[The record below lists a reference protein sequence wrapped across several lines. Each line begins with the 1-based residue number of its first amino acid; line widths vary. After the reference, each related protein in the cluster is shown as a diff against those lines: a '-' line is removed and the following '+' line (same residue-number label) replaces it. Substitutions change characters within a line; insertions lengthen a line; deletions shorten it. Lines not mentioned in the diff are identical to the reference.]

1 MTAVQP
7 DRPAFEVSISGRAL
21 EPLVAA
27 DVVEIDVR
35 EEVGRHGACTVLLQN
50 WDPDRRAVR
59 YADGPFV
66 PGAELSV
73 ALGFHSD
80 LTPVFAG
87 VIASATAHFPGS
99 GSPTLRVEARAKSIL
114 LEFPPRSRV
123 LEEATDADVAAAV
136 AADYG
141 LTADAA
147 TGVSRESV
155 VSDRESDW
163 EFLKARAATLGWV
176 LYVRDDALVLRPP
189 AEPSSP
195 PALEYTKDLVE
206 LHLTE
211 DLTRAVDEALGVGW
225 DVGTL
230 ESIES
235 EQGDSAAGLDTGDR
249 PTHSAAVGDA
259 GWPLRTVRD
268 ERPAEAAGDAAD
280 ARAVGRQR
288 DAALAHVHGHGSVS
302 GRPELRCDGWVELVG
317 VGPRLS
323 GPHYLTAVRHRLSPG
338 AYLTEFQVGRP
349 PALLPPAVAGGPG
362 AALTGAAL
370 TVGVVE
376 TLDDPAGLHRVKIR
390 MPWRADAGGAVWA
403 RLATL
408 DAGDG
413 YGTVFVPA
421 VGQEVLV
428 GHLDGDA
435 DAPVVLGQLHS
446 GVAVPPVTID
456 PDENAVRAIVTP
468 GGHRLTFDDG
478 DDARVA
484 LTSGKGHS
492 VVIDD
497 KDGAIVL
504 THGDS
509 GNAVTVSSDGIT
521 LEAASGDI
529 VLKAA
534 AGSVSIDALKINGK
548 ASGPSKLESSAT
560 FDIQASGPLGLK
572 GALVNIN

>member
-1 MTAVQP
+1 MSGAQP
-7 DRPAFEVSISGRAL
+7 DRPAFEVSIAGATL
-21 EPLVAA
+21 QPLVAA
-27 DVVEIDVR
+27 DVIEIDVH
-35 EEVGRHGACTVLLQN
+35 EEVGRHGTCSLLVQN
-50 WDPDRRAVR
+50 WDPDQRAVR
-59 YADGPFV
+59 YPDGPFT

-73 ALGFHSD
+73 ALGFHAD
-80 LTPVFAG
+80 LTPVFRG
-87 VIASATAHFPGS
+87 VIAAATAHFPGGG

-123 LEEATDADVAAAV
+123 IEDATDADVAAAV

-147 TGVSRESV
+147 AGVAREAV
-155 VSDRESDW
+155 VSDRISDW
-163 EFLKARAATLGWV
+163 DFLKARAGTLGWA
-176 LYVRDDALVLRPP
+176 LYVRDDVLVMKPP
-189 AEPSSP
+189 AEASSP
-195 PALEYTKDLVE
+195 PALEYTRDLVE

-211 DLTRAVDEALGVGW
+211 DVTHAVDDAVGGGW

-230 ESIES
+230 EAVEA
-235 EQGDSAAGLDTGDR
+235 EQGVGATGLDTGAR
-249 PTHSAAVGDA
+249 PTHADAVGDA

-280 ARAVGRQR
+280 ARAAARQR
-288 DAALAHVHGHGSVS
+288 DAALAHVHGRGTVS
-302 GRPELRCDGWVELVG
+302 GRPDLRCDGWVELTG
-317 VGPRLS
+317 VGSRLN
-323 GPHYLTAVRHRLSPG
+323 GPHYLTAVRHHLGPG
-338 AYLTEFQVGRP
+338 SYVTEFQVGRP
-349 PALLPPAVAGGPG
+349 PALVPPPPAATTSTS
-362 AALTGAAL
+362 LSI
-370 TVGVVE
+370 GVVE
-376 TLDDPAGLHRVKIR
+376 DLDDPAGLHRVKVR
-390 MPWRADAGGAVWA
+390 MPWRSDAGGAVWS

-428 GHLDGDA
+428 GCLDGDA
-435 DAPVVLGQLHS
+435 DAPVVLGQLFS
-446 GVAVPPVTID
+446 GAAAPPVTID
-456 PDENAVRAIVTP
+456 PGENTVRTIVSP
-468 GGHRLTFDDG
+468 GGHTLTFDDG
-478 DDARVA
+478 DKARLELA
-484 LTSGKGHS
+484 SGKGHT

-497 KDGAIVL
+497 EDGAVVL

-509 GNAVTVSSDGIT
+509 GNAVTVSADGIT

-529 VLKAA
+529 VLKAS

>member
-1 MTAVQP
+1 MSGAQP
-7 DRPAFEVSISGRAL
+7 DRPAFEVTVAGRAI

-27 DVVEIDVR
+27 DVIGIDVH
-35 EEVGRHGACTVLLQN
+35 EEVGRHGICTLLVQN
-50 WDPDRRAVR
+50 WDADHRAVR
-59 YADGPFV
+59 YPDGPFV
-66 PGAELSV
+66 PGAELTV
-73 ALGFHSD
+73 ALGFHSE
-80 LTPVFAG
+80 LTRVFGG
-87 VIASATAHFPGS
+87 VIAAATAHFPES
-99 GSPTLRVEARAKSIL
+99 GAPTLRVEARAKSIL

-123 LEEATDADVAAAV
+123 LEDVTDADVAAAV
-136 AADYG
+136 ASDYG

-147 TGVSRESV
+147 TGVSRGAV

-163 EFLKARAATLGWV
+163 DFLKARAAALGWV
-176 LYVRDDALVLRPP
+176 LYVREDVLVMRPP
-189 AEPSSP
+189 AEASAP
-195 PALEYTKDLVE
+195 PALEYTRDLVE

-211 DLTRAVDEALGVGW
+211 DLTRAVDDAVGVGW

-230 ESIES
+230 EPIES
-235 EQGDSAAGLDTGDR
+235 EQGESAAGLDTGDR
-249 PTHSAAVGDA
+249 PTHAAAVGDA
-259 GWPLRTVRD
+259 GWPLRTARD

-280 ARAVGRQR
+280 ARAVARQR
-288 DAALAHVHGHGSVS
+288 DAAFAHVHGRGAVS
-302 GRPELRCDGWVELVG
+302 GRPGLRADGWVELSG

-338 AYLTEFQVGRP
+338 SYVTEFQVGRP
-349 PALLPPAVAGGPG
+349 PLLVPPAADPAS
-362 AALTGAAL
+362 AALTI
-370 TVGVVE
+370 GVVE
-376 TLDDPAGLHRVKIR
+376 SLDDPAGLHRVKVR
-390 MPWRADAGGAVWA
+390 MSWCSDAGGAVWA

-428 GHLDGDA
+428 GHVDDDA
-435 DAPVVLGQLHS
+435 AAPVVLGQLHS
-446 GVAVPPVTID
+446 GAAAPPVTVD

-468 GGHRLTFDDG
+468 GGHRVTFDDG
-478 DDARVA
+478 DRPRVEIA
-484 LTSGKGHS
+484 SGKGHS

-497 KDGAIVL
+497 DEGAIVL

-509 GNAVTVSSDGIT
+509 GTAVTIGTDGIT

-529 VLKAA
+529 VLKAG
-534 AGSVSIDALKINGK
+534 AGAVSIDALKINGK

-560 FDIQASGPLGLK
+560 FDIEASGPLGLK